1 MSDLLPTKTNDNNY
15 ITVNEGIYNGVSYRI
30 NNTEFEDS
38 DGKHFLK
45 FDYDVKGL
53 EEGKEK
59 DFENYLG
66 EFLINALTWAI
77 EEDKK
82 NPKEIG
88 V

>member
-30 NNTEFEDS
+30 NNTEFEDR

-53 EEGKEK
+53 EEGMEEE
-59 DFENYLG
+59 FEHYIG

-82 NPKEIG
+82 NPKDIG